1 MGRVA
6 RMGGEA
12 MTFVAGN
19 FARVLQ
25 IDAQGG
31 VWLQGPLELAAGQTL
46 STLYAW
52 LWQTPGNRPGGVA
65 TAVLDGARFDSAAAR
80 QDGGARW
87 GTKADV
93 VHGQLRAGPATGM
106 ALAVLTRGDGSTD
119 SYWWSD
125 NNIHVDVTGP
135 AAVQALGGN
144 ILVADV
150 LQAAADILRRQ

>member
-6 RMGGEA
+6 RTGGEA

-19 FARVLQ
+19 FDRVLQ

-31 VWLQGPLELAAGQTL
+31 VWLQGPLELEKDQTL
-46 STLYAW
+46 STLYVW
-52 LWQTPGNRPGGVA
+52 LWQPPGNGSGGVA

-87 GTKADV
+87 GTKADA

-125 NNIHVDVTGP
+125 SNIHLDRPGP
-135 AAVQALGGN
+135 VAAQLRGRNV
-144 ILVADV
+144 LVADV
-150 LQAAADILRRQ
+150 LQAAADLLKQW

>member
-1 MGRVA
+1 
-6 RMGGEA
+6 

-19 FARVLQ
+19 FDRVLQ

-125 NNIHVDVTGP
+125 SNIHVDRPVLV
-135 AAVQALGGN
+135 AAQAPGRN

-150 LQAAADILRRQ
+150 LQTVVDLLKQW

>member
-19 FARVLQ
+19 FDRVLQ

-31 VWLQGPLELAAGQTL
+31 VWLQGPLELEKDQTL
-46 STLYAW
+46 SKMYIW
-52 LWQTPGNRPGGVA
+52 LWQSDGGGTGAAA

-80 QDGGARW
+80 KDGGTQWR
-87 GTKADV
+87 TKADA
-93 VHGQLRAGPATGM
+93 VHGGLRAGPATGM